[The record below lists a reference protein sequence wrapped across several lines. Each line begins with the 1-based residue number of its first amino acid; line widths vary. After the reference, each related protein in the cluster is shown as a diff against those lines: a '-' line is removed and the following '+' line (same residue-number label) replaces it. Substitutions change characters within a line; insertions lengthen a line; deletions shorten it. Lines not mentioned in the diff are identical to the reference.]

1 MLDCSEPSQLEDDTG
16 TVDKGNRRKI
26 GVVEDKDIFENAPSD
41 CSMIGDLLID
51 NEDVN
56 KNQRRSEASADS
68 GSEGSQGSQPVSAS
82 KLTVNTNPEWCKIL
96 KNNFHGLIVNRCCL
110 RTRDAVENN
119 EAIEVCETAII

>member
-26 GVVEDKDIFENAPSD
+26 RVVEDKDIFENAPSD

-68 GSEGSQGSQPVSAS
+68 GSEG
-82 KLTVNTNPEWCKIL
+82 
-96 KNNFHGLIVNRCCL
+96 
-110 RTRDAVENN
+110 
-119 EAIEVCETAII
+119 